1 MTRPPSHA
9 TPATIHRRTVLV
21 GATWTVPTIAVAIA
35 APLAAA
41 SGGTPSVS
49 PANGTVITTW
59 KGDHHYGSG
68 NSNSK
73 RRSYDLPVA
82 VTDASGAAIAN
93 ATVTVV
99 ATGRNRDGD
108 LLGVYA
114 SPAPSNGGPE
124 SSPHPSATIT
134 TGATGVALFAVNT
147 QNLSSS
153 ERPAEAVLT
162 ITVTT
167 PGGSATSV
175 VTVRLTET
183 D

>member
-1 MTRPPSHA
+1 MTRTPSHA

-21 GATWTVPTIAVAIA
+21 GATWTVPTVAVAIA

-59 KGDHHYGSG
+59 KADHHYGSG
-68 NSNSK
+68 NANPR
-73 RRSYDLPVA
+73 RRSYDLPVT
-82 VTDASGAAIAN
+82 VTDAAGAAVRN
-93 ATVTVV
+93 ATVTIV

-108 LLGVYA
+108 LLSVHA
-114 SPAPSNGGPE
+114 HPAPSNGGPE
-124 SSPHPSATIT
+124 SSPNPSATLV
-134 TGATGVALFAVNT
+134 TGPSGTALFAVNT

-175 VTVRLTET
+175 VSVLLTES